1 MEEEDS
7 GFPRR
12 EGSPSLPLFEV
23 GSYSNFL
30 ETGKCRPNTTAIAQ
44 NTNGNLKKERAGLKG
59 DNTGVHWY
67 VHVYIKIF
75 PIKNLIQDSSPSP
88 GLHKRSQEF
97 KWRVVK
103 DREGKTLGTWGGHET
118 LEKTENLKLGRGL
131 RLQRTRPMSWDRR
144 GKGR

>member
-44 NTNGNLKKERAGLKG
+44 NTNGNLKKERAGLKKKKKKRKG
-59 DNTGVHWY
+59 RTERRQYRCALVCACLHQ
-67 VHVYIKIF
+67 
-75 PIKNLIQDSSPSP
+75 NLPNQKLNP
-88 GLHKRSQEF
+88 GLKPKPRSTQEIPG
-97 KWRVVK
+97 VQV
-103 DREGKTLGTWGGHET
+103 EG
-118 LEKTENLKLGRGL
+118 
-131 RLQRTRPMSWDRR
+131 
-144 GKGR
+144 GKGQGGEDIGDMGWT